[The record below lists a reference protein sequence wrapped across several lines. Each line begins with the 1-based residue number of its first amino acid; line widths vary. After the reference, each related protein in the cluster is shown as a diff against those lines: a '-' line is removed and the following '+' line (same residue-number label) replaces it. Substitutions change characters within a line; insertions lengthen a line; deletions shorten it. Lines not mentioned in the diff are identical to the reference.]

1 MSKHA
6 ALSPS
11 RAKDF
16 KQCPLLFRFRV
27 IDRLAEPP
35 SPEALRG
42 TLVHAVLERLFDA
55 PALERTEATAQALL
69 DPRRIAASSAAANA
83 RPNGW
88 TARAC

>member
-35 SPEALRG
+35 SPG
-42 TLVHAVLERLFDA
+42 SSPA
-55 PALERTEATAQALL
+55 PGSLGV
-69 DPRRIAASSAAANA
+69 ASSPGSCAF
-83 RPNGW
+83 
-88 TARAC
+88 